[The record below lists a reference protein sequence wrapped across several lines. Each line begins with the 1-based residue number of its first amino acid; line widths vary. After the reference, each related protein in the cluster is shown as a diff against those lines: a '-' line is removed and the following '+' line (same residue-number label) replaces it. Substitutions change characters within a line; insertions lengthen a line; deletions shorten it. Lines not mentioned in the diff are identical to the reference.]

1 MVYSRARQTGD
12 HRDLH
17 KLGGG
22 ARRTGRARKYPFFTS
37 SLPENLMS
45 NPSQSANAALR
56 RYNVPGHMLR
66 VEPRDRRGIL
76 PEKLTQTPEPSEADA
91 NSLPATRPAMAQAD
105 PTWPSVL
112 WFFLEGFAL
121 YGASLH
127 GLATTAVTAITS
139 EVGTQRPQELSWR
152 ERRKS
157 ISLVSSSARAEMTV
171 LEREDAVDRGTFGSG
186 IPSTRD
192 GCGSPAQEVNRS
204 DRSGWLSRI
213 WRAIASRWAKW
224 RREREIKEAVAALAE
239 FDDRTLRDMGI
250 LDRSQIEQAA
260 RYGRNLLI

>member
-1 MVYSRARQTGD
+1 
-12 HRDLH
+12 
-17 KLGGG
+17 
-22 ARRTGRARKYPFFTS
+22 
-37 SLPENLMS
+37 MS

-105 PTWPSVL
+105 PTLPSVL
-112 WFFLEGFAL
+112 C
-121 YGASLH
+121 ASLH

-157 ISLVSSSARAEMTV
+157 ISLVSSSAPAEMTV

-239 FDDRTLRDMGI
+239 FDDRTLRDIGI
-250 LDRSQIEQAA
+250 LDRSRIEQAA
-260 RYGRNLLI
+260 RYGRDLLI